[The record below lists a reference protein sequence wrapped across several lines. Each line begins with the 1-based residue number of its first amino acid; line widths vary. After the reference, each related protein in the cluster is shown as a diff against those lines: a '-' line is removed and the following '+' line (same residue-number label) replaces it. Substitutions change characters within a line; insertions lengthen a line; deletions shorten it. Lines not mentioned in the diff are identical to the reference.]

1 MTEKTRRLTLLRELV
16 VSGGVGAGQHL
27 AIDDVVRVA
36 SDAGLR
42 YSSRDN
48 LYSDLDML
56 ASEELVSCVKP
67 GNAGCILVTIR
78 PKAIALVEEM
88 TETESRGSE
97 TLSWLVLLY
106 DQRHKLLKDGPNSES
121 AIAWFAEIGSLL
133 QAVDP
138 AYAESFHEL
147 SGYLTLPLS
156 TYSLGPVWNQI
167 QQIIMESDIPVAASL
182 RFIATRLFTWFP
194 VRSIPRH
201 PRSAPESQAQRFRG
215 RAVPK

>member
-67 GNAGCILVTIR
+67 GNADCILVTIR

-88 TETESRGSE
+88 TETESRGSRDA
-97 TLSWLVLLY
+97 LVARVAL
-106 DQRHKLLKDGPNSES
+106 RPTT
-121 AIAWFAEIGSLL
+121 
-133 QAVDP
+133 QASQGWP
-138 AYAESFHEL
+138 EL
-147 SGYLTLPLS
+147 GICNCLVRRNRLVAPSG
-156 TYSLGPVWNQI
+156 
-167 QQIIMESDIPVAASL
+167 
-182 RFIATRLFTWFP
+182 
-194 VRSIPRH
+194 RSSIR
-201 PRSAPESQAQRFRG
+201 RIVS
-215 RAVPK
+215 